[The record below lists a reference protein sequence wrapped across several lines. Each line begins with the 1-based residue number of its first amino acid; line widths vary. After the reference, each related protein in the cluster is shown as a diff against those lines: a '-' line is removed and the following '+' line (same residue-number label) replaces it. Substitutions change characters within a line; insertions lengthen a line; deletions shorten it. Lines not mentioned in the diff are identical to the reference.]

1 MDTQEAQQNLRTL
14 TEEISKYQNLSRS
27 MMTRSEMIMVDQKI
41 IVLKERVKNIRVVL
55 GIF

>member
-1 MDTQEAQQNLRTL
+1 MNTQEVQQNLRTL

-41 IVLKERVKNIRVVL
+41 IVLKERVKNIRSIL
-55 GIF
+55 DS

>member
-1 MDTQEAQQNLRTL
+1 MNTQEAQQNLRVL

-41 IVLKERVKNIRVVL
+41 IVLKERVKNIRSIL
-55 GIF
+55 DS

>member
-1 MDTQEAQQNLRTL
+1 MNTQEVQQNLRTL

>member
-1 MDTQEAQQNLRTL
+1 MNTQEAQQNLRVL

-55 GIF
+55 GVF

>member
-1 MDTQEAQQNLRTL
+1 MNTQEAQQNLRAL

-55 GIF
+55 GVF